1 MASANIDPIIFGKV
15 LAKTRTSLGITQESL
30 SAMANIGR
38 SHLSAIECGMRRP
51 TMATFCRIC
60 SALGVPMSTILLEV
74 ESQM

>member
-15 LAKTRTSLGITQESL
+15 LAKTRTSLGITQETL

-51 TMATFCRIC
+51 TMATFSRIC
-60 SALGVPMSTILLEV
+60 SALGVPMSSILLEV